1 MKWKLKCL
9 RWRLNSLL
17 WKYRVADC
25 LKAVAKVTG
34 LILAMLWIITSTAL
48 SAIAPKGRK

>member
-1 MKWKLKCL
+1 MNWKLKCL

-17 WKYRVADC
+17 WKYRI
-25 LKAVAKVTG
+25 KAVAKGTG